1 MKTKRC
7 HFYDS
12 RGRPRMQRNGKP
24 SYASNRN
31 GCRCHNV
38 FAHPE
43 DPEWAL
49 LSAIPAPKYLARTP
63 SPSPPPPPTKPR
75 TSVLQNQPMVKA
87 DTTDNDFDKALL
99 TLIEL
104 KSNYE
109 VLSVQHRKLQ
119 QILDDTALLPSP
131 LGHHLSTEQLVSRR
145 NTVEN
150 QLKDAY
156 ARIQDWEMK
165 SSSKQNLEITIE
177 PEISTLRNL
186 LQEFKVKLAEA
197 ESLKKEVEATIKKR
211 ASTVQ
216 AQMDTDG
223 DILMMDAAAPLNQ
236 KQSSPHIHA
245 PSLNIKHLDLLQS
258 MLSRIS
264 EQVSSVESNVATQE
278 QALKDIIQTSSYG
291 QNVSSVV
298 VDEINQEVD
307 YINDELSELAAMTAE
322 IVAEDDKL
330 DLEYQRL
337 LKDREDQ
344 EAELQKLMGQVE
356 ELQKEREKDEGDLA
370 TLSSSL
376 ATYLGRPMSPSSSP
390 YIPEDIEAN
399 LEEEITLLVRSAIK
413 PHIEALRSDLAQEM
427 MEHEAEVTST
437 LSPIFMTTSQAI
449 GSISNATIEN

>member
-12 RGRPRMQRNGKP
+12 RGRPRMQRSGKP
-24 SYASNRN
+24 LYAINRD
-31 GCRCHNV
+31 GCKCHNV

-43 DPEWAL
+43 DPEWAS
-49 LSAIPAPKYLARTP
+49 LSAIPAPRYLARTP
-63 SPSPPPPPTKPR
+63 SPSPSPPPTKPR
-75 TSVLQNQPMVKA
+75 TPVVQNQPMVKA
-87 DTTDNDFDKALL
+87 DTDGDFDKALL

-109 VLSVQHRKLQ
+109 ILSVQHRKLQ

-145 NTVEN
+145 DTVEKK
-150 QLKDAY
+150 LKDAY
-156 ARIQDWEMK
+156 ARIQDWEIK

-186 LQEFKVKLAEA
+186 LQEFKVKLVEA
-197 ESLKKEVEATIKKR
+197 ESLKKEVEANVKR
-211 ASTVQ
+211 TSTVQ
-216 AQMDTDG
+216 MNTDG
-223 DILMMDAAAPLNQ
+223 DILMMDAAAPLKQ
-236 KQSSPHIHA
+236 KQSSPHLHA
-245 PSLNIKHLDLLQS
+245 PSLNIKHLDLLQN

-264 EQVSSVESNVATQE
+264 EQVSSVEINVATQE
-278 QALKDIIQTSSYG
+278 QALKDIIQTSSHG
-291 QNVSSVV
+291 QNVTSVV
-298 VDEINQEVD
+298 VDEIHHEVN
-307 YINDELSELAAMTAE
+307 YFNDELSELAAMTAE

-344 EAELQKLMGQVE
+344 EAELQKLLGQVE
-356 ELQKEREKDEGDLA
+356 ELQKEHEKDEGDLA

-376 ATYLGRPMSPSSSP
+376 ATYLGRPMSPPSSTF
-390 YIPEDIEAN
+390 IPEDIEAN
-399 LEEEITLLVRSAIK
+399 LEEEITLLVRGAIK
-413 PHIEALRSDLAQEM
+413 PHIEALRSDLAQAM
-427 MEHEAEVTST
+427 MKHEAEVTST

-449 GSISNATIEN
+449 GSISNATLED

>member
-12 RGRPRMQRNGKP
+12 RGRQRMQRNGKP

-75 TSVLQNQPMVKA
+75 TSVLQKQPMVKA

-109 VLSVQHRKLQ
+109 ILSVQHRKLQ

-186 LQEFKVKLAEA
+186 LQEFK
-197 ESLKKEVEATIKKR
+197 R

-223 DILMMDAAAPLNQ
+223 DILMMDAATPLKQ
-236 KQSSPHIHA
+236 KQSSPHLHA
-245 PSLNIKHLDLLQS
+245 PSLNINHLDLLQS

-278 QALKDIIQTSSYG
+278 QALKDIIQTSSHG
-291 QNVSSVV
+291 QNITSVV
-298 VDEINQEVD
+298 VDEIHQEVN

-376 ATYLGRPMSPSSSP
+376 ATYLGRPMSPPSSP
-390 YIPEDIEAN
+390 FIPEDIEAN

-427 MEHEAEVTST
+427 MKHEAEVTST